1 MSVKFAVNGLK
12 ETLDAFK
19 EFQEQFGDKD
29 SKSKILIGEP
39 IMPSSIILSQVWT
52 QLGLKQPKCSKTI
65 QDFAMNY

>member
-1 MSVKFAVNGLK
+1 MEIVKILK
-12 ETLDAFK
+12 TATN
-19 EFQEQFGDKD
+19 

>member
-29 SKSKILIGEP
+29 AKKQ
-39 IMPSSIILSQVWT
+39 SINTSR
-52 QLGLKQPKCSKTI
+52 
-65 QDFAMNY
+65 